1 MFIRPTILWV
11 SRGFYYVVISYD
23 FFYMIPMETLDIF
36 LGPFTQNLCLHS
48 KTRGRAAEWEN
59 TKASNVIL
67 LFFFHLIGMARNLV
81 LALAMRTLKKSRTWF
96 KKVNGPKKPHLFF
109 SWSKMT
115 ALETYGKQ
123 ISSS

>member
-1 MFIRPTILWV
+1 MWLFHMIFL
-11 SRGFYYVVISYD
+11 YESYGNIG
-23 FFYMIPMETLDIF
+23 YF

-81 LALAMRTLKKSRTWF
+81 LALAMRTLKKSRT
-96 KKVNGPKKPHLFF
+96 
-109 SWSKMT
+109 
-115 ALETYGKQ
+115 
-123 ISSS
+123 